1 MEIKNRHVLI
11 TGANRGIGLGIA
23 KMCAQQGA
31 KLHLVLRHPDDALKA
46 QLITLGAQA
55 VLVYTADLSQRESV
69 TQLLTQL
76 DKIPLDIL
84 INNAGLL
91 TGGLIEGQPI
101 DDIYAMFQVNLL
113 SLIQLTR
120 GILPGMVERKSG
132 KIINNASVS
141 AVMHL
146 PCASTYAASKAAVM
160 AFTNC
165 IEAELKETGVST
177 LCLITPGIKT
187 RMFDEIAVKYGK
199 NLDVPQDFIG
209 PDEYAQR
216 IRKAIQDD
224 ESYLLPT
231 GATAVG
237 LAVSRYLPA
246 LFRWAVGRRFHR

>member
-1 MEIKNRHVLI
+1 MLKEKPW
-11 TGANRGIGLGIA
+11 
-23 KMCAQQGA
+23 Q
-31 KLHLVLRHPDDALKA
+31 LHLVLRQPDAELKA
-46 QLITLGAQA
+46 RLVTLGAQE
-55 VLVYTADLSQRESV
+55 VFVYTADLSQRESV
-69 TQLLTQL
+69 TQLLTQI
-76 DKIPLDIL
+76 DKVPLDIL

-91 TGGLIEGQPI
+91 TGGLVEGQPI

-120 GILPGMVERKSG
+120 GILPGMVQRKSG

-141 AVMHL
+141 ALMHL

-165 IEAELKETGVST
+165 IEAELNGTGVST

-199 NLDVPQDFIG
+199 NLDVPQDSIG
-209 PDEYAQR
+209 PDEFAER

-231 GATAVG
+231 GTTAIG
-237 LAVSRYLPA
+237 LAVSRHLPP
-246 LFRWAVGRRFHR
+246 LFRWAVRRRFHR